1 MILKGNGGQEQ
12 EGEERHDIRVASS
25 PFPYQEGKRDWM
37 HTRLKHHGS
46 AAEGV
51 RSGGGEWCF
60 QVSGHAAQLS
70 DPVQMAQSGRG
81 LCGESLNP

>member
-1 MILKGNGGQEQ
+1 MILKGNGVQEQ
-12 EGEERHDIRVASS
+12 EVEERHDIRVASS
-25 PFPYQEGKRDWM
+25 PSPYQEGKRDWM
-37 HTRLKHHGS
+37 HTRVKHHGS

-70 DPVQMAQSGRG
+70 DPVQMAQAAMVFAG
-81 LCGESLNP
+81 NP